1 MRFQLK
7 KKLSIVHKNL
17 FYLDTQPEWR
27 MLVVHIQV
35 KTTVLW
41 YMICAKE
48 LFFLTWLY
56 CRNIPHSTAGGSCS
70 LPRHFKLKKE
80 LKLET
85 AARLSN
91 SPLSHSGVGG
101 CRIPNS
107 AWAEADQELRFL
119 HLLGFPLELLSEHY
133 YLDMRAHCIQ

>member
-1 MRFQLK
+1 MEDASSTYPGQD
-7 KKLSIVHKNL
+7 
-17 FYLDTQPEWR
+17 YCA
-27 MLVVHIQV
+27 M
-35 KTTVLW
+35 

-48 LFFLTWLY
+48 LFFLTWVY